1 MKRKLMSFIMAIVC
15 SASTVLTTATIT
27 AFADDQVPVAK
38 VGETEYTTIDEAID
52 NWTSNTTLTLLA
64 DVTLS
69 DTVTIKSTEHHTL
82 NLGTYDM
89 TAAENKN
96 AIEILS
102 YGTGDAERNAL
113 TVNADKTDPGA
124 INAGSKSCISYQYS
138 TTYTTSNDRPII
150 TINNGVFNGGT
161 SSFGKNV
168 GIYGLGVRSEQRKCA
183 TLTING
189 GIFNCAINLATMGKM
204 IINGGTFNA
213 SVGGQG
219 GATAYRH
226 IAGGRFKTFGF
237 MTADENPN
245 KFSIGSTHGVND
257 YYVYIDSDQYIC
269 VYNKAKIGSIAE
281 ADFIAENGITAKTV
295 GTAEKRNTYLQYSS
309 AVNGL
314 YYVDSELAFSDF
326 DKKNSTTKDIV
337 FYEGA
342 AMDSMT
348 VNTSL
353 EVDLTANEVLPT
365 DKVVLNKASS
375 TFAFTCYEDQVPDVT
390 VTTSLPAYEVVESR
404 IALMDAESNK
414 VSYVYSLNKLPT
426 YAKIGST
433 EYVTLLD
440 AVAAAKAGDVITLLD
455 NVSEDGFVVDK
466 NLTLNLNGFTYTIE
480 GTVGSAGTE
489 TNGLQ
494 LLKGANVTIKNGTI
508 TSGTAQMLVQNY
520 SNLTLDGV
528 VLDGANLAGNM
539 PYTLSNNCGS
549 VAINNSTII
558 ASANGVAFDVCDY
571 ATYTAPVVTVVNST
585 INGKIE
591 MTDCNGGA
599 FAGGLV
605 DGENTYTA
613 LGNYLQMN
621 GKIVSF
627 HEYNITLN
635 VSDNTIHANDE
646 ITVEVVVD
654 KEYYSLDYAFRY
666 DATKFSCEQDE
677 NHDGVI
683 EVKFLTEGTAGVL
696 ATYKLKALNDI
707 DRAVVASMS
716 VEGNVLQYAVQALN
730 DLVNKVSGETEEV
743 KIALD
748 YTAEM
753 KTDYVTGYTLVL
765 IKGDYAGFAYDGQ
778 KMFFV
783 TEYDAYA
790 ILVEGVVAEEA
801 IDDILTTA
809 TDCEVITKSY
819 NVNVEYVLDG
829 KVDLKDAT
837 SVYAC
842 YNLDFSV
849 NELMEVFLR
858 ADVNNDYCVNYADVN
873 EVIANYTK

>member
-1 MKRKLMSFIMAIVC
+1 
-15 SASTVLTTATIT
+15 
-27 AFADDQVPVAK
+27 
-38 VGETEYTTIDEAID
+38 
-52 NWTSNTTLTLLA
+52 
-64 DVTLS
+64 
-69 DTVTIKSTEHHTL
+69 
-82 NLGTYDM
+82 
-89 TAAENKN
+89 
-96 AIEILS
+96 
-102 YGTGDAERNAL
+102 
-113 TVNADKTDPGA
+113 
-124 INAGSKSCISYQYS
+124 
-138 TTYTTSNDRPII
+138 
-150 TINNGVFNGGT
+150 
-161 SSFGKNV
+161 
-168 GIYGLGVRSEQRKCA
+168 
-183 TLTING
+183 
-189 GIFNCAINLATMGKM
+189 
-204 IINGGTFNA
+204 
-213 SVGGQG
+213 
-219 GATAYRH
+219 
-226 IAGGRFKTFGF
+226 
-237 MTADENPN
+237 
-245 KFSIGSTHGVND
+245 
-257 YYVYIDSDQYIC
+257 
-269 VYNKAKIGSIAE
+269 
-281 ADFIAENGITAKTV
+281 
-295 GTAEKRNTYLQYSS
+295 
-309 AVNGL
+309 
-314 YYVDSELAFSDF
+314 
-326 DKKNSTTKDIV
+326 
-337 FYEGA
+337 
-342 AMDSMT
+342 MDSMT

-365 DKVVLNKASS
+365 NKVVLNKAAS
-375 TFAFTCYEDQVPDVT
+375 TFAFTCNEDQVPDVT

-466 NLTLNLNGFTYTIE
+466 NLTLNLNGFTYNIE

-842 YNLDFSV
+842 YNLDFNV

>member
-466 NLTLNLNGFTYTIE
+466 NLTLNLNGFTYNIE

-627 HEYNITLN
+627 QEYNITLN